1 MALTP
6 QGTTDRSA
14 DSNRSA
20 SVNESLARIERLI
33 QLHGDRPADEEFHE
47 KLSDELHTLHALMRA
62 YHPAGARPQVNEEDC
77 TPECVSDLDRL
88 CEEHGAFL
96 GMLDR
101 LLRAV
106 ESMAGRPMEDQ
117 TVFILKV
124 QELAAMIR
132 RHEAEERRL
141 IYLSM
146 WRDTGGES

>member
-1 MALTP
+1 
-6 QGTTDRSA
+6 
-14 DSNRSA
+14 
-20 SVNESLARIERLI
+20 
-33 QLHGDRPADEEFHE
+33 
-47 KLSDELHTLHALMRA
+47 
-62 YHPAGARPQVNEEDC
+62 
-77 TPECVSDLDRL
+77 
-88 CEEHGAFL
+88 
-96 GMLDR
+96 MLDR